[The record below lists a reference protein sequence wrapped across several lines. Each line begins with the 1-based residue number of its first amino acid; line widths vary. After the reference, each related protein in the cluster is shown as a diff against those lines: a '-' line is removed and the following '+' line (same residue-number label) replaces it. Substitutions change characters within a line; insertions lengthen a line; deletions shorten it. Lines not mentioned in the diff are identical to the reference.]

1 MVCWLN
7 SFGYYDDA
15 DCHRVLEEFHRVLR
29 RGGKV
34 AIDTMH
40 HDGGVRHFTP
50 APDAVVVQHGND
62 TMVEV
67 STFDPLR
74 DGW

>member
-15 DCHRVLEEFHRVLR
+15 DCHRVLDEFHRVLG
-29 RGGKV
+29 GGKV

-40 HDGGVRHFTP
+40 HDGAVRHFTP
-50 APDAVVVQHGND
+50 APDAVLVQHGD
-62 TMVEV
+62 DAMFEV
-67 STFDPLR
+67 STFDPSGG
-74 DGW
+74 GW